1 MPATIRRGS
10 RGPDV
15 VKWQT
20 IVGALPADGIF
31 GPKTEAAT
39 RQYQSANKLVPDG
52 VVGPATWGVA
62 LGTNAGTLPGG
73 DVGSHMQAEG
83 VSAAPPKPVSAPAVS
98 NADARAYELAKRSAP
113 TLTEPEIQYSIAV
126 SRGETFHG
134 RGWKGDGVGSHNWGA
149 VQGTGPAGSFSN
161 KDHHADGTAY
171 TGKFKRYQ
179 SDEQGFLDMARIL
192 LKPNV
197 REALARGS
205 LRDAVFAQHSNR
217 YFELAPEK
225 YLQAVLRNYAALTT
239 NTGWQPLLS
248 ENGGS
253 AVATV
258 AKGGAA
264 LGLAVLAGLGFLLWR
279 SKA

>member
-1 MPATIRRGS
+1 MPATIRKGS

-20 IVGALPADGIF
+20 IVGVEADGAF

-39 RQYQSANKLVPDG
+39 RQYQTANKLVPDG

-73 DVGSHMQAEG
+73 SVADHMAQSGA
-83 VSAAPPKPVSAPAVS
+83 SAAPPKPVSAPAVS
-98 NADARAYELAKRSAP
+98 NADSNAYAIAKRAAP
-113 TLTEPEIQYSIAV
+113 TLTEAEIQYALAV
-126 SRGETFHG
+126 ARGESFYG
-134 RGWKGDGVGSHNWGA
+134 KGWKGEGVGSKNWGA
-149 VQGTGPAGSFSN
+149 VQGSGPAGSFSN

-192 LKPNV
+192 LKQNV
-197 REALARGS
+197 RDALARGS

-225 YLQAVLRNYAALTT
+225 YLQAVLRNYAALTN
-239 NTGWQPLLS
+239 NTGWSALLS
-248 ENGGS
+248 ESGGSS

-279 SKA
+279 SKS